1 MNNKLPNP
9 LKAVPRYGYI
19 PFILVVVVN
28 CIVFYV
34 TRLLTANAPHYDI
47 SLPVDGWIPF
57 VPEFI
62 VIYIL
67 AIGQWVFVLALAAR
81 EGKDFYYKATAA
93 EMSSKV
99 FVFLIFLFLP
109 TSMER
114 GDIQGNDIFDWLTK
128 LIYTLDAPNN
138 LFPSIHCLDSWVC
151 LRVVC
156 KMKTAPKWFKWAN
169 AVFSVLV
176 FASVVLVKQHLFLDI
191 WAGIL
196 VGELGFLMVRFLHTE
211 RLLYKLVPKRF
222 Q

>member
-1 MNNKLPNP
+1 MK
-9 LKAVPRYGYI
+9 KSITIPRYGYV
-19 PFILVVVVN
+19 PFVLVIAVN
-28 CIVFYV
+28 CFVFYV
-34 TRLLTANAPHYDI
+34 TRLITAHAPHYDVSI
-47 SLPVDGWIPF
+47 WLDDVIPF
-57 VPEFI
+57 MPEFI
-62 VIYIL
+62 LVYIL

-114 GDIQGNDIFDWLTK
+114 GQIKGNDIFDMLTRM
-128 LIYTLDAPNN
+128 IYTLDAPNN

-156 KMKTAPKWFKWAN
+156 RMKTVPKWLKICN
-169 AVFSVLV
+169 AIFSLLV
-176 FASVVLVKQHLFLDI
+176 FVSVVLVKQHLFVDI
-191 WAGIL
+191 LGGI
-196 VGELGFLMVRFLHTE
+196 VIGELGFVMVRLLQTE
-211 RLLYKLVPKRF
+211 RILYKIVPKRL

>member
-1 MNNKLPNP
+1 MKIS
-9 LKAVPRYGYI
+9 KIVPKYGYI
-19 PFILVVVVN
+19 PFVLVIAVN
-28 CIVFYV
+28 CFVFYV

-47 SLPVDGWIPF
+47 SVPLDAMIPF

-62 VIYIL
+62 VVYIL

-93 EMSSKV
+93 EMSSKI

-114 GDIQGNDIFDWLTK
+114 GEIRGNDIFDLMTR

-156 KMKTAPKWFKWAN
+156 RMKTAPKWFKICN
-169 AVFSVLV
+169 AIFSVLV

-196 VGELGFLMVRFLHTE
+196 VGELGFWMVRRFHTD
-211 RLLYKLVPKRF
+211 RLLYKIVPQKL

>member
-1 MNNKLPNP
+1 MKLSK
-9 LKAVPRYGYI
+9 LVPQYGCI
-19 PFILVVVVN
+19 PFVLVIAVN
-28 CIVFYV
+28 CFVFYV
-34 TRLLTANAPHYDI
+34 TRLLTAGAPHYDVSI
-47 SLPVDGWIPF
+47 GLDDQIPF

-67 AIGQWVFVLALAAR
+67 AIGQWILVLALAAR

-93 EMSSKV
+93 EMSSKI

-114 GDIQGNDIFDWLTK
+114 GEIQGNDMFDMLTR

-156 KMKTAPKWFKWAN
+156 RMKTAPKWFRICN
-169 AVFSVLV
+169 AIFSLLV
-176 FASVVLVKQHLFLDI
+176 FASVVLVKQHLFVDI
-191 WAGIL
+191 LGGI
-196 VGELGFLMVRFLHTE
+196 VIGELGFWMVRQFHTE
-211 RLLYKLVPKRF
+211 KLLYRIVPEKL

>member
-1 MNNKLPNP
+1 MKLS
-9 LKAVPRYGYI
+9 KIVPKYGYV
-19 PFILVVVVN
+19 PFILVIAVN
-28 CIVFYV
+28 CFVFYV
-34 TRLLTANAPHYDI
+34 TRLLTAAAPHYDVSI
-47 SLPVDGWIPF
+47 WLDKKIPF

-67 AIGQWVFVLALAAR
+67 AIGQWILILALAAR
-81 EGKDFYYKATAA
+81 EEKDFYFKATAA
-93 EMSSKV
+93 EMSSKI

-114 GDIQGNDIFDWLTK
+114 GDIQGTDIFDMLTQ

-156 KMKTAPKWFKWAN
+156 KMKTAPKWFKICN
-169 AVFSVLV
+169 AIFSLLV
-176 FASVVLVKQHLFLDI
+176 FASVVLVKQHLFVDI
-191 WAGIL
+191 LGGIFI
-196 VGELGFLMVRFLHTE
+196 GELGFLMVRLFHTE
-211 RLLYKLVPKRF
+211 KLLYKMIPQKL

>member
-1 MNNKLPNP
+1 MKLS
-9 LKAVPRYGYI
+9 KIVPKYGYI
-19 PFILVVVVN
+19 PFVLVIAVN
-28 CIVFYV
+28 CFVFYV
-34 TRLLTANAPHYDI
+34 TRFFTAGAPHYDVSI
-47 SLPVDGWIPF
+47 CLDKWIPF

-62 VIYIL
+62 GIYIL
-67 AIGQWVFVLALAAR
+67 AIGQWVLVLALAAR

-93 EMSSKV
+93 EMSSKI

-114 GDIQGNDIFDWLTK
+114 GQIQGNDIFDLLTR

-156 KMKTAPKWFKWAN
+156 KMRTAPKWFKIAN
-169 AVFSVLV
+169 AIFSVLV

-191 WAGIL
+191 LGGIFI
-196 VGELGFLMVRFLHTE
+196 GELGFLMVRLFHTE
-211 RLLYKLVPKRF
+211 KLLYKIVPQKL

>member
-1 MNNKLPNP
+1 MKLSRI
-9 LKAVPRYGYI
+9 VPKYGYI
-19 PFILVVVVN
+19 PFILVIAVN
-28 CIVFYV
+28 CFVFYF
-34 TRLLTANAPHYDI
+34 TRFLTAGAYHYDVSI
-47 SLPVDGWIPF
+47 WLDAKIPF

-62 VIYIL
+62 MVYIL
-67 AIGQWVFVLALAAR
+67 AIGQWVLVLALAAR

-99 FVFLIFLFLP
+99 FVFLVFLLLP

-114 GDIQGNDIFDWLTK
+114 GEIQGNDLFDMLTR

-156 KMKTAPKWFKWAN
+156 KMKTAPKWFQIAN

-176 FASVVLVKQHLFLDI
+176 FASVVLVKQHLFVDI
-191 WAGIL
+191 LGGIL
-196 VGELGFLMVRFLHTE
+196 IGELGFLMVRLFHTDK
-211 RLLYKLVPKRF
+211 LLSKIIPAKL